1 MAYNLWYSSAAMAA
15 KTYIKKISAL
25 AIIISIVSIPC
36 LSLAGGRVLNI
47 RHWSAPD
54 NTRIVLDVSDETDFN
69 VLSLEGKVI
78 IDLLN
83 TSIGANVPHE
93 INLMRSGVRGITV
106 KSPQLNLVQVEVGL
120 LAGSVVNVF
129 KLGRLEDKSERLV
142 IDVISSEIERQLARE
157 REEFKSTKRERVLVI
172 DPGHGGEDPGAIGK
186 GGTREKDV
194 VLEIGRKLREEI
206 NGKEGYRAFL
216 TRDGDYYV
224 PFKKRMKIARD
235 YGADLFVSIH
245 ADAAKNRRA
254 AGGSVY
260 CLSLGGAVTEA
271 SRILARKENLADII
285 GGSLN
290 GEEIRDDSSRIILD
304 MFQNNT
310 INISKSFGSIFLKNL
325 SSLVNLKFSTVQ
337 EAPFIVLKMP
347 EVPAVL
353 IETLYISNPKE
364 ESLLRSKAFQE
375 KMAKNIAHSVT
386 EFFVPRD
393 MPVMLA
399 GNNGRAAPVVPETGQ
414 GDKLQSLPEKKE
426 KKGDP
431 LADIIGEESKKRV
444 LSPEGKD
451 KAAPLSSL
459 ELRRKN
465 NQGSSNRIAKGKSIN
480 KGQNTAKIPRDKF
493 GFYQVKR
500 GDTLE
505 RIALKY
511 SISVRE
517 LVRLNGLREKDR
529 LPVKGKLKVPLII
542 TGKAP

>member
-1 MAYNLWYSSAAMAA
+1 MAA
-15 KTYIKKISAL
+15 KTSIKKISAL

-36 LSLAGGRVLNI
+36 LSLAGGMVLNV

-83 TSIGANVPHE
+83 TSIGANVPRE

-120 LAGSVVNVF
+120 LDGSVVNIF

-186 GGTREKDV
+186 AGTREKDV
-194 VLEIGRKLREEI
+194 VLDISRKLREEI

-245 ADAAKNRRA
+245 ADAAKNRKA
-254 AGGSVY
+254 AGSSVY
-260 CLSLGGAVTEA
+260 CLSIGGAVTEA
-271 SRILARKENLADII
+271 ARILARKENLADII

-290 GEEIRDDSSRIILD
+290 GDDMGDDSSRIILD

-310 INISKSFGSIFLKNL
+310 INSSKSLGAVLLKNL
-325 SSLVNLKFSTVQ
+325 SGLAKLKFSSVQ
-337 EAPFIVLKMP
+337 EAPFIVLKLP
-347 EVPAVL
+347 EIPAVL

-364 ESLLRSKAFQE
+364 EALLRSKAFQE
-375 KMAKNIAHSVT
+375 KMAKKIAHSVT
-386 EFFVPRD
+386 EFFVPRY
-393 MPVMLA
+393 MPVTLA
-399 GNNGRAAPVVPETGQ
+399 EKKDGAAPVAPESGR
-414 GDKLQSLPEKKE
+414 GEKLLALPEKKE

-431 LADIIGEESKKRV
+431 LADIIGEASKKEF

-451 KAAPLSSL
+451 KTAPLSSL
-459 ELRRKN
+459 ELRRKI
-465 NQGSSNRIAKGKSIN
+465 NQGSSNRIAQGKAIK
-480 KGQNTAKIPRDKF
+480 KGQNTAKTTREKF
-493 GFYQVKR
+493 GFYQVKK
-500 GDTLE
+500 GDSLE

-517 LVRLNGLREKDR
+517 LVKLNGLREKDR
-529 LPVKGKLKVPLII
+529 LPVKGKLKVPLLI
-542 TGKAP
+542 TGKVR